1 MSGQVTKRVGAPA
14 PAPRARRGAGT
25 GRRARKKARTRLE
38 ILQAAMALFETQ
50 GFEAV
55 TVEQIC
61 RAADVARGTFFL
73 HFPAKS
79 SLLLEWN
86 RQLAAELRG
95 RLSEPRGSAVA
106 EYRMLVDHVG
116 QRWLRHADVMGAML
130 RDFLSSPGAVA
141 AAGGEQDLRELV
153 EEIVRRGQERGEFRR
168 NLAPRLA
175 ATLLLTT
182 AAAILGG
189 AVFREGEA
197 TPEEIRNQLLHA
209 ALHGLVQPKPR
220 LKWQPGAGGAGNRG

>member
-1 MSGQVTKRVGAPA
+1 MSGP
-14 PAPRARRGAGT
+14 
-25 GRRARKKARTRLE
+25 GRRDRKKARTRRE
-38 ILQAAMALFETQ
+38 ILEAAMTLFETQ

-79 SLLLEWN
+79 ALLLEWN
-86 RQLAAELRG
+86 RQLAGELRA
-95 RLSEPRGSAVA
+95 RLAEPRGSAVA
-106 EYRMLVDHVG
+106 EYRMLVDHVAG
-116 QRWLRHADVMGAML
+116 RWLRHADVMAAML
-130 RDFLSSPGAVA
+130 RDFLAGPGAA
-141 AAGGEQDLRELV
+141 TLAEGGDDLRALV

-168 NLAPRLA
+168 NIAPRLA

-182 AAAILGG
+182 AAATLAG

-197 TPEEIRNQLLHA
+197 SPEEIRNQLLHA
-209 ALHGLVQPKPR
+209 ALHGLVAPKPR
-220 LKWQPGAGGAGNRG
+220 IKWRPGTDAAPAARR

>member
-1 MSGQVTKRVGAPA
+1 MGAA
-14 PAPRARRGAGT
+14 ERTAGP
-25 GRRARKKARTRLE
+25 GRRARKKARTRGE
-38 ILQAAMALFETQ
+38 IFQAAMTLFERQ
-50 GFEAV
+50 GFDAV

-79 SLLLEWN
+79 ALLPEWN
-86 RQLAAELRG
+86 RRLASELRA
-95 RLSEPRGSAVA
+95 RLAEPRGSAAA

-116 QRWLRHADVMGAML
+116 QRWLRQPDLLGAML
-130 RDFLSSPGAVA
+130 RDFLTAPDA
-141 AAGGEQDLRELV
+141 ARAASGEEDDLRALV

-168 NLAPRLA
+168 NVSPRLA
-175 ATLLLTT
+175 ATSLLTT
-182 AAAILGG
+182 AAAILAG

-197 TPEEIRNQLLHA
+197 SPDEIRNQLLHV

-220 LKWQPGAGGAGNRG
+220 IKWRPGDGGGRA

>member
-1 MSGQVTKRVGAPA
+1 MGAPLPSKA
-14 PAPRARRGAGT
+14 AGRGPGRRT
-25 GRRARKKARTRLE
+25 PDPGRRARKKARTRRE
-38 ILQAAMALFETQ
+38 ILDAAMTLFETL
-50 GFEAV
+50 GFDAI

-61 RAADVARGTFFL
+61 QAADVARGTFFL
-73 HFPAKS
+73 HFPTKS
-79 SLLLEWN
+79 ALLHEWN
-86 RQLAAELRG
+86 RELASELSL
-95 RLSEPRGSAVA
+95 RLAEPRGSAVA

-130 RDFLSSPGAVA
+130 RDFLASPGAA
-141 AAGGEQDLRELV
+141 TAAGGEEDLRALV

-168 NLAPRLA
+168 NVAPRLA

-182 AAAILGG
+182 AAAILAG

-220 LKWQPGAGGAGNRG
+220 IKWQPGGDGAGDRA